1 MGVGM
6 APVMY
11 AADPG
16 LYGIGSPAAGQ
27 PSTSEPSAC
36 LAYTSPSLVPKTMSA
51 LPSPS
56 RSASAGEDAPSPPIF
71 SGYGAF
77 RSASCWMKMVRRSSP
92 SRLPGWSRTCTRIVY
107 VNWS

>member
-1 MGVGM
+1 MSPIATDARIAPRMGVGM

-11 AADPG
+11 AAEPG

-27 PSTSEPSAC
+27 PPRSEPSAC
-36 LAYTSPSLVPKTMSA
+36 FAYTSPSLVPNTMSA

-56 RSASAGEDAPSPPIF
+56 RSASAGEDAPSPPLF

-77 RSASCWMKMVRRSSP
+77 RSASGVMKIGR
-92 SRLPGWSRTCTRIVY
+92 
-107 VNWS
+107 

>member
-1 MGVGM
+1 MSPIATEARIAPRMGVGM

-11 AADPG
+11 AAEPG
-16 LYGIGSPAAGQ
+16 LYGIGSPPTGQ

-56 RSASAGEDAPSPPIF
+56 RSASAGDEAPAPPVLR
-71 SGYGAF
+71 GYAALRAGAGGVEN
-77 RSASCWMKMVRRSSP
+77 VRRAP
-92 SRLPGWSRTCTRIVY
+92 ASRV
-107 VNWS
+107 